1 MFSLN
6 VRFPLRFVDEFSW
19 KESSTSSISSLEG
32 SVFLFDKFGNDRLL
46 FLKSAKLFF
55 LLSCMEAYDSDF
67 LLPKN
72 N

>member
-1 MFSLN
+1 
-6 VRFPLRFVDEFSW
+6 
-19 KESSTSSISSLEG
+19 LEG